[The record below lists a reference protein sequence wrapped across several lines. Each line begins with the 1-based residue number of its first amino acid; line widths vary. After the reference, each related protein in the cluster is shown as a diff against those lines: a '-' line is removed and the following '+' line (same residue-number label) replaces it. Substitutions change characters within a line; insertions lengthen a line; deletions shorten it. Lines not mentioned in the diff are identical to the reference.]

1 MAISFYFETNTKLTN
16 RRLLKHFL
24 KDMLES
30 EKGNVSNIV
39 FIFCSDSFLLDINI
53 RHLKHNY
60 YTDIITFE
68 FDSGRTGM
76 TDGEIYISVERVL
89 ENSKKFKTIFEEE
102 LYRVIIH
109 GVLHLCGYKDKK
121 PPEKMLMR
129 KKEDFYIKN
138 YRKYVPRET

>member
-1 MAISFYFETNTKLTN
+1 MVISFYFETNTKLTN
-16 RRLLKHFL
+16 RRLLKRFL

-68 FDSGRTGM
+68 FDSVRTGM

>member
-16 RRLLKHFL
+16 RRLLKRFL

-30 EKGNVSNIV
+30 EKGNVGNIA

-53 RHLKHNY
+53 RHLNHNY

-68 FDSGRTGM
+68 FDSGKPPM
-76 TDGEIYISVERVL
+76 KDGEIYISVERVL
-89 ENSKKFKTIFEEE
+89 DNSKKFITTFEEE
-102 LYRVIIH
+102 LSRVIFH

-121 PPEKMLMR
+121 PTEKSLMR
-129 KKEDFYIKN
+129 KREDFYIKK
-138 YRKYVPRET
+138 YKKYVPRET